1 MIQQIIQHLLQLTAL
16 TTVQSKDLLLKL
28 MELELKITQ
37 QKVGKQKIA
46 LLYQMLLKTNYT
58 AMVL

>member
-28 MELELKITQ
+28 MESELKITQ
-37 QKVGKQKIA
+37 QKVGKQKIV

>member
-1 MIQQIIQHLLQLTAL
+1 MIQQIIQHLLQLTVL
-16 TTVQSKDLLLKL
+16 TIVQSKDLLLKL

-37 QKVGKQKIA
+37 QKVGKQKII
-46 LLYQMLLKTNYT
+46 LLYQMLLRTNYT